1 MAMKSTGIVR
11 RMDDL
16 GRIVIPKEVR
26 RNMGLK
32 EGDPIEIY
40 TDKECIC
47 LKKYHPYGER
57 DWEIAFKLAKTILPF
72 KFALLDR
79 YGSVQGLNTKAVTVD
94 SMNYSKQIMVDGEC
108 EGFIMALRDEVNHD
122 LIDQAAK
129 VIAALFEEC

>member
-1 MAMKSTGIVR
+1 MRATGIVR

-47 LKKYHPYGER
+47 LKRYQPYGER

-79 YGSVQGLNTKAVTVD
+79 YGSVQDYSCKDMVVD
-94 SMNYSKQIMVDGEC
+94 NLNYSKQIIIDGDC
-108 EGFIMALRDEVNHD
+108 EGFIMAMQDEVDHD

-129 VIAALFEEC
+129 VIATLFEGN

>member
-1 MAMKSTGIVR
+1 MKATGIVR

-26 RNMGLK
+26 RNMGFK

-47 LKKYHPYGER
+47 LKRYHPYGER
-57 DWEIAFKLAKTILPF
+57 DWEIAFKLAKTMLPF

-79 YGSVQGLNTKAVTVD
+79 YGGVQKYNCKDVVVD
-94 SMNYSKQIMVDGEC
+94 SLNYSKQIIIDEEC
-108 EGFIMALRDEVNHD
+108 EGFIMAMQDEVDHD

-129 VIAALFEEC
+129 VIATLFEGN

>member
-1 MAMKSTGIVR
+1 MRATGIVR

-47 LKKYHPYGER
+47 LKRYHPYGER

-79 YGSVQGLNTKAVTVD
+79 YGSVQKYNCKDVVID
-94 SMNYSKQIMVDGEC
+94 SLNYSKQIIIDEEC
-108 EGFIMALRDEVNHD
+108 EGFIMAMQDEVDHD

-129 VIAALFEEC
+129 VIATLFEGN

>member
-1 MAMKSTGIVR
+1 MRATGIVR

-47 LKKYHPYGER
+47 LKRYHPYGER

-79 YGSVQGLNTKAVTVD
+79 YGSVQKYNCKDVVVD
-94 SMNYSKQIMVDGEC
+94 SLNYSKQIIIDEEC
-108 EGFIMALRDEVNHD
+108 EGFIMAMQDEVDHD

-129 VIAALFEEC
+129 VIATLFEGN